1 MTVELWTIVTDAGV
15 GYSMAREVSLHS
27 SDDSTRSNVSE
38 WLKFKIVAIVIYH
51 HEILLSIQC
60 EQVDT
65 YL

>member
-1 MTVELWTIVTDAGV
+1 MQVSGIPW
-15 GYSMAREVSLHS
+15 REVSLHS
-27 SDDSTRSNVSE
+27 SDDSTCSNVSE

-51 HEILLSIQC
+51 HEILLSIKC